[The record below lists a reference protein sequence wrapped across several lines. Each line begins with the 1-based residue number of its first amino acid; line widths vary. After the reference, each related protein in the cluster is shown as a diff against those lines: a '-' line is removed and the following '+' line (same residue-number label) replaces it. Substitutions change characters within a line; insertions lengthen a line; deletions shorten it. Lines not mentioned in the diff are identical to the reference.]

1 MLAGTTP
8 PEPGFLD
15 VLARLAPIVSA
26 AAAVVVALIMAR
38 GVRAMNRSNDQRA
51 EADKRR
57 AKAAVSM
64 PRERNSGP
72 GAPVSP

>member
-15 VLARLAPIVSA
+15 ILARLAPIVSA
-26 AAAVVVALIMAR
+26 VAALLVVVIMVS

-57 AKAAVSM
+57 QAVH
-64 PRERNSGP
+64 R
-72 GAPVSP
+72 